1 MELRVI
7 RYVDLAAA
15 PAPCF
20 LIGSTFF
27 AQLATVTWKSIES
40 WLASVRLRGRPRACT
55 DSHDCE
61 LISRRRRTDH
71 AAPETPRPPFVRTPP
86 GFAPQLADP
95 KSSTRWRGRECTEAR
110 SPWAQARRPG
120 SSAPRASS
128 PSPRSTRMN
137 RWRTRGTTPTSP
149 PTTSGSSP
157 PRRRRPPGF
166 RRWTRERAGSRCNP
180 SAASTTSCRAR
191 ITSTNPRSTPTSSP
205 RTP

>member
-1 MELRVI
+1 MVKLFSQLRSPAGNPSN
-7 RYVDLAAA
+7 RGSRRSDFGGA
-15 PAPCF
+15 PARAP
-20 LIGSTFF
+20 TH
-27 AQLATVTWKSIES
+27 TT
-40 WLASVRLRGRPRACT
+40 ASSPRVAGAR
-55 DSHDCE
+55 
-61 LISRRRRTDH
+61 I
-71 AAPETPRPPFVRTPP
+71 TPRPKPLGRRSFERRP
-86 GFAPQLADP
+86 GSLRNSRILNPRPVGVSL
-95 KSSTRWRGRECTEAR
+95 ECTEAK
-110 SPWAQARRPG
+110 SPWARARRPG

-128 PSPRSTRMN
+128 PNPRSTRTN

-157 PRRRRPPGF
+157 PRRRRPPGS